1 MKNIKSKTINKKDM
15 KQNKYMLG
23 VSLAEILIV
32 VTIFAA
38 LGLVVTSSLILT
50 IRGTKKSESLVKVR
64 ENINYSLSV
73 IERNLRNAN
82 SVTVCATS
90 ESTDPNEFKS
100 ITYLDQH
107 GNFSTFSCINTG
119 EDNSYIAS
127 GSARL
132 SSEGVKITSCSFSCI
147 EPEDTT
153 KSPFVTVEISAADR
167 DSSGILTASVS
178 AETKIQLRN

>member
-1 MKNIKSKTINKKDM
+1 MKNNKIYNVK
-15 KQNKYMLG
+15 KIFVSG

-38 LGLVVTSSLILT
+38 LGLVVSSSLILT
-50 IRGTKKSESLVKVR
+50 MRGTKKSESLVKVR
-64 ENINYSLSV
+64 ENVSYSISV

-82 SVTVCATS
+82 NITTCATS
-90 ESTDPNEFKS
+90 ESVDPEEFKS
-100 ITYLDQH
+100 ITYLDQY
-107 GNFSTFSCINTG
+107 GEFSTFSCVNTG
-119 EDNSYIAS
+119 EDDSYIAS

-132 SSEGVKITSCSFSCI
+132 SSEGIKITSCSFSCT

-153 KSPFVTVEISAADR
+153 KSPFVTVEISAADVG
-167 DSSGILTASVS
+167 SSGVLTASVS